1 MKLKERSYL
10 NVFGDGFSS
19 FRDCV
24 SSEFS
29 WKDKLDS
36 WLNLTGWKSSSF
48 VESNEFW
55 SFSGNSV
62 ESIVNER
69 VHDVHGFLW
78 DSDVWVDLLEDLV
91 NIDWEGFNSSSS
103 GFLVSSFSG
112 GWCFSH
118 FDFDLTIYYKP
129 ISFLS
134 FKIIYFINLIFFF
147 NSDWSIFL
155 LSLPSKNILFF
166 NYFNTMVNYS
176 WARRTSEK
184 DWNELFC
191 YKTFV

>member
-19 FRDCV
+19 FRDGV
-24 SSEFS
+24 SGEFS

-69 VHDVHGFLW
+69 VHDVHGLLW

-91 NIDWEGFNSSSS
+91 DIDWEGFDSSSS
-103 GFLVSSFSG
+103 GFLVGSFSG
-112 GWCFSH
+112 GWSFSH

-129 ISFLS
+129 IPYLS
-134 FKIIYFINLIFFF
+134 FKIIYFINHI
-147 NSDWSIFL
+147 
-155 LSLPSKNILFF
+155 
-166 NYFNTMVNYS
+166 
-176 WARRTSEK
+176 
-184 DWNELFC
+184 
-191 YKTFV
+191 

>member
-10 NVFGDGFSS
+10 DVFGDGFSS
-19 FRDCV
+19 FRDGV

-91 NIDWEGFNSSSS
+91 DIDWEGFNSSSS

-134 FKIIYFINLIFFF
+134 FKIIYFINLIIYF
-147 NSDWSIFL
+147 NSDWFNFL
-155 LSLPSKNILFF
+155 PLLPSKNIFF
-166 NYFNTMVNYS
+166 LDYFNTLVNYS
-176 WARRTSEK
+176 WARRASEK